1 MSFGLDFKHAA
12 LTAIAQTGLTTIAHM
27 LPSAPGAIGTWH
39 AFCLVA
45 VLSVNPEM
53 DPNTALAY
61 TFLAHLVSTVSPALP
76 GLLFLPTAWRDLFA
90 KPQSASDLE
99 PAPQLK

>member
-1 MSFGLDFKHAA
+1 
-12 LTAIAQTGLTTIAHM
+12 M

-45 VLSVNPEM
+45 VLSVNPNI

-61 TFLAHLVSTVSPALP
+61 TFLAHLVSTLSPALP
-76 GLLFLPTAWRDLFA
+76 GLLFLPTAWRDLFSRSQPTPEIQPT
-90 KPQSASDLE
+90 PQ
-99 PAPQLK
+99 PQ